1 MKPAVKRTILVGMT
15 LAFLGMPA
23 MAQQSVA
30 GQPDS
35 SPQAQQKGTGIVPP
49 GVKLAPE
56 MPGPS
61 APKQFEFPRAATK
74 TLPNGLRIF
83 VVSDHREPAMAA
95 HLLIMSAGSIKD
107 PAGMPGVAEMTAR
120 LLTEGT
126 EKRSAETIANA
137 IDFVGGTLDASA
149 GDDETTVTLSVVKKD
164 LGTGLDLMSDVVLHP
179 AFQAEELDR
188 QRQQLLSDLTVQ
200 YSDPEYLASVVFDR
214 VVYGSSPYGWPGE
227 GTPET
232 VKKLSRDALAKFH
245 DANYAPNE
253 SLLVLAGDI
262 AAEDAFAVA
271 EKYFGSWPKR
281 DAGTS
286 APSPPAAPAGHHIW
300 LIDKPD
306 AVQTQ
311 IRVGRLGIR
320 RADPDYIPVVVTNR
334 IFGGGFNS
342 RLNTEVRVKK
352 GLTYGA
358 SSSFSSHRFAGAFEV
373 STFTRTEA
381 TVEATRLV
389 VDLISKMSTG
399 EVTPAEMDFA
409 RDYLSGVYPIQS
421 ETAEQV
427 ADRVLTVAAF
437 DLPEDYNSTY
447 PSKIRRVT
455 SAEVRAM
462 SEKYLGVSDLD
473 IVLVGNVAAF
483 RAALRKEF
491 PNAQYEEIPFEEVD
505 VLAGD
510 LRKPKERAA
519 AVTPESLI
527 QGKEILLAAA
537 KAAGGDAL
545 ASVSALSMTESGQL
559 SSPSGNVPIHV
570 KWVVSYPDRS
580 RADVTLGQMD
590 IVQGC
595 DGKSAWI
602 QAQSQMSDASQMMG
616 EFERGISLFGGG
628 WGLYQQILAGKTA
641 GPFIGEQ
648 EIDGKKTLGVALEAA
663 FGPLKLFFDPSTHL
677 LVAARYQSMGPGGA
691 SDSEQRW
698 SDYRTVEGRHFAFS
712 TVTFRDGVK
721 FAETT
726 IEDFLLNPHTDD
738 SLFREPSSAGSK

>member
-1 MKPAVKRTILVGMT
+1 
-15 LAFLGMPA
+15 

-30 GQPDS
+30 DKPVS
-35 SPQAQQKGTGIVPP
+35 SPQAQKKGTGIVPP
-49 GVKLAPE
+49 GVKLVPD
-56 MPGPS
+56 MPGPG
-61 APKQFEFPRAATK
+61 APQRFEFPWAATK
-74 TLPNGLRIF
+74 TLPNGLRVF
-83 VVSDHREPAMAA
+83 VVSDHREPAIAA
-95 HLLIMSAGSIKD
+95 HLLILSAGSIKD
-107 PAGMPGVAEMTAR
+107 PAGMPGVAQMTAR

-126 EKRSAETIANA
+126 EKRSAKEIADA
-137 IDFVGGTLDASA
+137 IDFVGGTLQASA
-149 GDDETTVTLSVVKKD
+149 GDDATTITLSVVKKD
-164 LGTGLDLMSDVVLHP
+164 LGTGLDLLSDVVLHP
-179 AFQAEELDR
+179 AFRPEELDR
-188 QRQQLLSDLTVQ
+188 QRQQLLSNLTVQ
-200 YSDPEYLASVVFDR
+200 YSDPAYLASLVFDR

-232 VKKLSRDALAKFH
+232 VKKLSRDALTRFH
-245 DANYAPNE
+245 GANYAPNQ
-253 SLLVLAGDI
+253 SLLAFAGDI
-262 AAEDAFAVA
+262 TAEEAFAIA
-271 EKYFGSWPKR
+271 EKYFGSWPKQ
-281 DAGTS
+281 DTGS
-286 APSPPAAPAGHHIW
+286 SSPAAPAAPAGHHIW

-381 TVEATRLV
+381 TVEASRLV

-399 EVTPAEMDFA
+399 EVTPAELDFA

-447 PSKIRRVT
+447 PSKVRRVT

-462 SEKYLGVSDLD
+462 AEKYLGAEDLD

-483 RAALRKEF
+483 RAALKKDF
-491 PNAQYEEIPFEEVD
+491 PNAQYEEIPFDQVNI
-505 VLAGD
+505 LAGD
-510 LRKPKERAA
+510 LQKPKGTAA
-519 AVTPESLI
+519 PATPESLSLG
-527 QGKEILLAAA
+527 QEILLAAA

-545 ASVSALSMTESGQL
+545 ASVSGLRMTESGQL
-559 SSPSGNVPIHV
+559 SGPNGDMPIHV
-570 KWVVSYPDRS
+570 QWVVSYPDRS
-580 RADVTLGQMD
+580 PGDVTLGPMD
-590 IVQGC
+590 MVQGC
-595 DGKSAWI
+595 DGKTAWI
-602 QAQSQMSDASQMMG
+602 QSQSQISDASRMIS

-628 WGLYQQILAGKTA
+628 WGLYPQVLGGKTA
-641 GPFIGEQ
+641 GQFIGEQ
-648 EIDGKKTLGVALEAA
+648 EIDGQKTLGVALQVSMDS
-663 FGPLKLFFDPSTHL
+663 LQLFFDPSTHL
-677 LVAARYQSMGPGGA
+677 LVAARYQSMGPEGP

-698 SDYRTVEGRHFAFS
+698 SDYRTIEGRQFGFS

-726 IEDFLLNPHTDD
+726 IRDRSLNPHTDD
-738 SLFREPSSAGSK
+738 SLFRQPSSAGSK